1 MLGFNELISET
12 ATWYKRVL
20 NRGFAVIRSGS
31 NDKIISRGNKLHE
44 NSLISI
50 EFYDNKMPAKITK
63 N

>member
-1 MLGFNELISET
+1 MDSKRKRLNSLD
-12 ATWYKRVL
+12 YKRVL

-50 EFYDNKMPAKITK
+50 EFYDIKMPAKITK